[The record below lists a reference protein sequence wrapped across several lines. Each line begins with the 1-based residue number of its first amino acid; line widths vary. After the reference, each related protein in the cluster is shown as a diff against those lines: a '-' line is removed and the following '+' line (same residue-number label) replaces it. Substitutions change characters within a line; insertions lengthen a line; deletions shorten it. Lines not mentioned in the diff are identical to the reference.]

1 MRDNMIV
8 NMSGHTGKG
17 TGMDMNIEHLIR
29 NDKVR
34 TAIEMTYPLIMCSR
48 SSFSFVESMRTGNV
62 SGTSLRFV
70 PSYRFSRSVAVSNST
85 RDIPDPPTLAL
96 TPAVTSG

>member
-8 NMSGHTGKG
+8 NMSGHTSKG

-34 TAIEMTYPLIMCSR
+34 SVIEMTYHTDHVL
-48 SSFSFVESMRTGNV
+48 
-62 SGTSLRFV
+62 
-70 PSYRFSRSVAVSNST
+70 
-85 RDIPDPPTLAL
+85 
-96 TPAVTSG
+96 

>member
-29 NDKVR
+29 NDKVC
-34 TAIEMTYPLIMCSR
+34 TAIEMTY
-48 SSFSFVESMRTGNV
+48 
-62 SGTSLRFV
+62 
-70 PSYRFSRSVAVSNST
+70 ST
-85 RDIPDPPTLAL
+85 NHVL
-96 TPAVTSG
+96 

>member
-8 NMSGHTGKG
+8 NMSGHAGKG

-34 TAIEMTYPLIMCSR
+34 
-48 SSFSFVESMRTGNV
+48 
-62 SGTSLRFV
+62 
-70 PSYRFSRSVAVSNST
+70 SVVKVT
-85 RDIPDPPTLAL
+85 PHTEHAL
-96 TPAVTSG
+96 